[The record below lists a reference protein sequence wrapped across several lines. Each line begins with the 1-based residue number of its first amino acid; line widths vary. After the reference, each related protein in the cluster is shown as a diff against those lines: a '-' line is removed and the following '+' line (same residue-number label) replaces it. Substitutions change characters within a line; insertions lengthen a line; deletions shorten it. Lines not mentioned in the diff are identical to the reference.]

1 MKKTKSTKR
10 PPRPEKLPGTIKYRA
25 PKGKKGDRPLE
36 RIRRG
41 FSPVKP
47 SS

>member
-1 MKKTKSTKR
+1 MKKTKSRKR

-41 FSPVKP
+41 FSPEKP
-47 SS
+47 VS